1 MTEYLCLTLLSKAS
15 ESEAAFKSRLSAF
28 WTLLLRTRP
37 DDYAKVYAE
46 ATRYGSVEGK
56 VSRQYMVEVHGID
69 LLLADLAT
77 NGVDCAPVDRDDTY
91 SKYEA
96 TSPDWFQIPH

>member
-1 MTEYLCLTLLSKAS
+1 MTEYLCLTLLSKPGES
-15 ESEAAFKSRLSAF
+15 ESAFKARLAAF
-28 WTLLLRTRP
+28 WTTLIRSRP

-46 ATRYGSVEGK
+46 ASQFGLEEGR
-56 VSRQYMVEVHGID
+56 VSRQYMVE
-69 LLLADLAT
+69 LE
-77 NGVDCAPVDRDDTY
+77 GVDVVLGDLTASEIDFRPIDRDDTY